1 MRPLKAVALLALL
14 ILSACASRSGD
25 YPDLKTAAG
34 TPVPINLA
42 ATPYYVEFHA
52 RPSII
57 GGHTYIVYGALDEAG
72 KPRDHTLVGFYPE
85 GNVFGLLGG
94 MIAVP
99 GRIDKNTLDEI
110 LPDMNAYR
118 RNLTTAQ
125 YQALNAYVDREKA
138 KSKVWNMF
146 VNNCNDFAAGAAEVV
161 GLKVPSNRFLPSALF
176 IMTLSNMNAAPGA
189 NERNAS
195 DDKKQGSSG

>member
-1 MRPLKAVALLALL
+1 MRQLKAVALLVMLS
-14 ILSACASRSGD
+14 LSACATRSGD
-25 YPDLKTAAG
+25 YPDLKASGAA
-34 TPVPINLA
+34 PLNIA

-52 RPSII
+52 RPSVIS
-57 GGHTYIVYGALDEAG
+57 GHTYIVYGALDETG
-72 KPRDHTLVGFYPE
+72 KARDHTLVGFFPE

-118 RNLTTAQ
+118 RNLTAAQ
-125 YQALNAYVDREKA
+125 YQALTAFVEREKG
-138 KSKVWNMF
+138 KTKIWNMF
-146 VNNCNDFAAGAAEVV
+146 LNNCNDFAADAAQVI

-176 IMTLSNMNAAPGA
+176 IMNLSNMNEAPSA
-189 NERNAS
+189 SERNAS
-195 DDKKQGSSG
+195 DDKRQGSPG